1 MADAQRAVAA
11 AFPPPPPFWKHFTTE
26 NIEKLDKLKSESAKS
41 HGQDPKKKWSPSEL
55 QALDTPTDLR
65 YLIPPTAPAE
75 GSYSVFGELQSVGL
89 LFFFFLSSF
98 LSKTHSNLNCSFQV
112 LCPL

>member
-26 NIEKLDKLKSESAKS
+26 NIEKLDKLKTESAKS
-41 HGQDPKKKWSPSEL
+41 HAQDSKKKWSPSEL
-55 QALDTPTDLR
+55 QALEAPTDLR
-65 YLIPPTAPAE
+65 YLIPPKAPTE
-75 GSYSVFGELQSVGL
+75 GSYSVFGELQSVRVFFMLSL
-89 LFFFFLSSF
+89 LSGKVS
-98 LSKTHSNLNCSFQV
+98 HLNYSFQV